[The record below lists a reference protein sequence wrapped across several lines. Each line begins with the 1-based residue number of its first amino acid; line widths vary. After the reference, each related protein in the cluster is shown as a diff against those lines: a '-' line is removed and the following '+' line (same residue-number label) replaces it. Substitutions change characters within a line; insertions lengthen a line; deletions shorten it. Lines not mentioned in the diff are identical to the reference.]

1 MVSDKSLLSDSTGL
15 WVRGDAKDYEDWATL
30 VGDERWSWDGFLPYF
45 RKTEHSHGPHVDPKL
60 HGRNV
65 PVHTASISSSG
76 RKYPLKGTVKAAWTS
91 LGVKEIPDLNCG
103 NQIGIAEEIE
113 NRTYGKRTV
122 AGAAYPLDGVTVMS
136 ETLVRRV
143 ILSSEK
149 VATGVEIAD
158 GRIFAAKREVVICS
172 GSTRTPQLLM
182 LSGIGSAAELSCH
195 GIKQIVDSPEV
206 GRNLWDHLAQFQLWK
221 LRHPE
226 IGASYGATK
235 WTDPSFKNGNP
246 ID

>member
-113 NRTYGKRTV
+113 NRTYRKRIV

-136 ETLVRRV
+136 GTLVRRV